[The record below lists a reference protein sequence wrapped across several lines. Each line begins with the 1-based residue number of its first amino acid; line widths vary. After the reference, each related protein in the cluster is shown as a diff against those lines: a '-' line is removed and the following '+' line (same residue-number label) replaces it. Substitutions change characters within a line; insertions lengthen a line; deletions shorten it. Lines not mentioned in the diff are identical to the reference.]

1 MECKSCGSPL
11 TLEQAYCPFCGAK
24 NEVAA
29 KHIEDMKRYDS
40 EFAQTKTT
48 VLKQSKWYSRYL
60 AVMLAIVFVA
70 IVNVVVIILEYD
82 SYVLQNWKHRI
93 YHSLHE
99 EEVMEMLFE
108 WEEAGEIA
116 KIELYY
122 DVTSFIGLDEAN
134 QFMPL
139 IMAYDNME
147 RLKAALIQ
155 LSMESMAAKQRNYD
169 DGEGYQIEAAAGAI
183 VQMYE
188 IFSGQYYKW
197 NDNAYDDRHME
208 HIMAMEAS
216 VKPWLKAYL
225 YFTDEDIEKL
235 PAMQKYEVVS
245 LIDRRISENE

>member
-11 TLEQAYCPFCGAK
+11 TLDQAYCPFCGAK

-29 KHIEDMKRYDS
+29 RHIEDMKRYDS

-70 IVNVVVIILEYD
+70 IVNVVVIVLEYD

-93 YHSLHE
+93 YHSIHE
-99 EEVMEMLFE
+99 EEVMERLFE
-108 WEEAGEIA
+108 WEEAGKIA

-122 DVTSFIGLDEAN
+122 DVTGFIGLDEAN

-139 IMAYDNME
+139 IMAYDEME
-147 RLKAALIQ
+147 RLKAALVQ
-155 LSMESMAAKQRNYD
+155 LTMEPMAEKQRNYD
-169 DGEGYQIEAAAGAI
+169 DGEGYQIETAAGAI
-183 VQMYE
+183 VQLYE

-197 NDNAYDDRHME
+197 NEHAYDDRHME

-216 VKPWLKAYL
+216 VEPWLKAYL